1 MDLHSLFL
9 KVKKKVGNKPVKS
22 STWNISKN
30 SFLCCFSLYVILYC
44 TFKCTWKF
52 KYFFLNLIFVKRWSQ
67 KSLSDEIMSSCIIKR
82 MKSLN
87 FQSWKNTVTKYYIKN
102 VCGSLTNCFMIFCF
116 IYAIFTF
123 PVSNFLF
130 DPNHFWKFY
139 YDFLEDRQTA
149 SQSNKNNNALL
160 TYQQDMFE
168 LHPAMK
174 TKS

>member
-1 MDLHSLFL
+1 MYAVHLLTVSWLFAL
-9 KVKKKVGNKPVKS
+9 FMP
-22 STWNISKN
+22 
-30 SFLCCFSLYVILYC
+30 FLL
-44 TFKCTWKF
+44 
-52 KYFFLNLIFVKRWSQ
+52 SQ
-67 KSLSDEIMSSCIIKR
+67 S
-82 MKSLN
+82 
-87 FQSWKNTVTKYYIKN
+87 Q
-102 VCGSLTNCFMIFCF
+102 
-116 IYAIFTF
+116 
-123 PVSNFLF
+123 F